1 MFLKLKPAAESQR
14 GFQRELDE
22 GERDGRTDGWMDRW
36 MDGCVGWRVGV

>member
-22 GERDGRTDGWMDRW
+22 GERDGRTDGWTD
-36 MDGCVGWRVGV
+36 V